1 MLWTIIDGQLFFVR
15 QNLIAV
21 LAQYTD
27 VKEGQ

>member
-1 MLWTIIDGQLFFVR
+1 MVCTIIDGQLFFVG